1 MLGSLNAARVDL
13 LDGEEWNVRMTC
25 VAEEDAER
33 WGNEN
38 KRLPEEVAILNLVN
52 LVRERK
58 NHTNSLPFKP
68 GDHDSFTRDTTSK
81 ANTRRDTPAAHRQ
94 AF

>member
-13 LDGEEWNVRMTC
+13 LDGEEWNVRMNC

-33 WGNEN
+33 WENEN

-68 GDHDSFTRDTTSK
+68 GDITT
-81 ANTRRDTPAAHRQ
+81 ALRGTPPNTRRDTPAAHRQ